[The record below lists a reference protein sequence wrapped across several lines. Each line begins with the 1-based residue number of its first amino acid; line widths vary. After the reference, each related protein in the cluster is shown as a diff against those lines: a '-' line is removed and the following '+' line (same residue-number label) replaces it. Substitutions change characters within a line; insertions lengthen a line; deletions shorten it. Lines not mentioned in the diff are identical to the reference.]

1 MNTPIKIEIPY
12 IYIYIYIERER
23 ERERERES
31 LYCYH
36 DTHLETS
43 ILQVRDIFRTTQKTC
58 IEHYKIDPAYFY
70 TTSGLA

>member
-12 IYIYIYIERER
+12 IYIYRER
-23 ERERERES
+23 EREREREEERES
-31 LYCYH
+31 LCCSH

-70 TTSGLA
+70 ITSGLA